1 MILYYYT
8 TEDYIMQ
15 LTENVQ
21 QVLKNFASINP
32 NIVVE
37 PGNVV
42 RTLAEGKNIF
52 GKATIDVDFPIK
64 FGVYDLNEFLGVLG
78 LVDNPEL
85 TFEET
90 HVNVGDSVGRSKIR
104 YFFTDP
110 DHLTSPQ
117 KDIVMPSSDVTM
129 NIGNDTLNK
138 IKRAASALGHS
149 ELSIKAN
156 NGSISLTVFDSG
168 NTTSNTFTID
178 VDGTYTSEDF
188 NFIISISNLK
198 LLPGDYKVSISSKL
212 ISHFVNTTTDAEYW
226 IALEKS
232 STYN

>member
-1 MILYYYT
+1 
-8 TEDYIMQ
+8 MQ

-64 FGVYDLNEFLGVLG
+64 FGVYDLNEFIGVLG

-85 TFEET
+85 TFEDT

-104 YFFTDP
+104 YFFTDT

-117 KDIVMPSSDVTM
+117 KDIVMPSAEVTLK
-129 NIGNDTLNK
+129 IGNDTLNK

-156 NGSISLTVFDSG
+156 NGSISLTIFDSG
-168 NTTSNTFTID
+168 NTTSNTFSID
-178 VDGTYTSEDF
+178 VDGEYQSEDF
-188 NFIISISNLK
+188 NFIISIGNLK

-212 ISHFVNTTTDAEYW
+212 ISHFVNTTVDAEYW

>member
-1 MILYYYT
+1 
-8 TEDYIMQ
+8 MQ

-64 FGVYDLNEFLGVLG
+64 FGVYDLNQFIGVLG

-85 TFEET
+85 TFEDT

-104 YFFTDP
+104 YFFTDT

-117 KDIVMPSSDVTM
+117 KDIVMPSAEVTL

-156 NGSISLTVFDSG
+156 NGSISLTIFDSG
-168 NTTSNTFTID
+168 NTTSNTFSID
-178 VDGTYTSEDF
+178 VDGEYQSEDF
-188 NFIISISNLK
+188 NFIISIGNLK

-212 ISHFVNTTTDAEYW
+212 ISHFVNTTVDAEYW
-226 IALEKS
+226 FALEKS
-232 STYN
+232 STYK

>member
-1 MILYYYT
+1 
-8 TEDYIMQ
+8 MQ

-42 RTLAEGKNIF
+42 RTLAEGKNIL

-64 FGVYDLNEFLGVLG
+64 FGVYDLNEFIGVLG

-85 TFEET
+85 TFEDT

-104 YFFTDP
+104 YFFTDT

-117 KDIVMPSSDVTM
+117 KDIVMPSAEVTL

-156 NGSISLTVFDSG
+156 NGSISLTIFDSG
-168 NTTSNTFTID
+168 NTTSNTFSID
-178 VDGTYTSEDF
+178 VDGEYQSEDF

-212 ISHFVNTTTDAEYW
+212 ISHFVNTTVDAEYW

-232 STYN
+232 STYK

>member
-1 MILYYYT
+1 
-8 TEDYIMQ
+8 MQ

-64 FGVYDLNEFLGVLG
+64 FGVYDLNEFIGVLG

-85 TFEET
+85 TFEDT

-104 YFFTDP
+104 YFFTDT

-117 KDIVMPSSDVTM
+117 KDIVMPSAEVTL

-156 NGSISLTVFDSG
+156 NGSISLTIFDSG
-168 NTTSNTFTID
+168 NTTSNTFSID
-178 VDGTYTSEDF
+178 VDGEYQSEDF

-198 LLPGDYKVSISSKL
+198 LLPGDYKV
-212 ISHFVNTTTDAEYW
+212 
-226 IALEKS
+226 
-232 STYN
+232 

>member
-1 MILYYYT
+1 
-8 TEDYIMQ
+8 MQ

-64 FGVYDLNEFLGVLG
+64 FGVYDLNEFIGVLG

-85 TFEET
+85 TFEYT

-104 YFFTDP
+104 YFFTDT

-117 KDIVMPSSDVTM
+117 KDIVMPSAEVTL

-156 NGSISLTVFDSG
+156 NGSISLTIFDSG
-168 NTTSNTFTID
+168 NTTSNTFSID
-178 VDGTYTSEDF
+178 VDGEYQSEDF

-212 ISHFVNTTTDAEYW
+212 ISHFVNTTVDAEYW

-232 STYN
+232 STYK

>member
-1 MILYYYT
+1 
-8 TEDYIMQ
+8 MQ
-15 LTENVQ
+15 LTETVQ

-52 GKATIDVDFPIK
+52 GKATIDV
-64 FGVYDLNEFLGVLG
+64 NEFLGVLG

-85 TFEET
+85 TFEDS
-90 HVNVGDSVGRSKIR
+90 HVNVGDSIGRSKIR
-104 YFFTDP
+104 YFFTDANN
-110 DHLTSPQ
+110 LTSPQ
-117 KDIVMPSSDVTM
+117 KDLVMPSSDVTM
-129 NIGNDTLNK
+129 HIGNDTLNK
-138 IKRAASALGHS
+138 IKRAASVLGHS
-149 ELSIKAN
+149 ELSIKPN

-168 NTTSNTFTID
+168 NPTSNTFSIE
-178 VDGTYTSEDF
+178 VDGQYTCDDF
-188 NFIISISNLK
+188 NFIISIGNLK
-198 LLPGDYKVSISSKL
+198 LLPGDYNVSISSKL
-212 ISHFVNTTTDAEYW
+212 ISHFVNSTTDAEYW

>member
-1 MILYYYT
+1 
-8 TEDYIMQ
+8 MQ

-52 GKATIDVDFPIK
+52 GKAVIDADFPIK

-104 YFFTDP
+104 YFFTNT
-110 DHLTSPQ
+110 DHLTTPQ
-117 KDIVMPSSDVTM
+117 KDIVMPSAEVSL

-168 NTTSNTFTID
+168 NTTSNTFSID
-178 VDGTYTSEDF
+178 VDGEYESDQF

-198 LLPGDYKVSISSKL
+198 LK
-212 ISHFVNTTTDAEYW
+212 
-226 IALEKS
+226 
-232 STYN
+232 

>member
-1 MILYYYT
+1 
-8 TEDYIMQ
+8 MQ

-64 FGVYDLNEFLGVLG
+64 FGVYDLNEFIGVLG

-85 TFEET
+85 TFEDT

-104 YFFTDP
+104 YFFTDT

-117 KDIVMPSSDVTM
+117 KDIVMPSAEVTL

-156 NGSISLTVFDSG
+156 NGSISLTIFDSG
-168 NTTSNTFTID
+168 NTTSNTFSID
-178 VDGTYTSEDF
+178 VDGEYQSEDF

-198 LLPGDYKVSISSKL
+198 LLPGNYKVSISSKL
-212 ISHFVNTTTDAEYW
+212 ISHFVNTTVDAEYW

-232 STYN
+232 STYK

>member
-1 MILYYYT
+1 
-8 TEDYIMQ
+8 MQ

-64 FGVYDLNEFLGVLG
+64 FGVYDLNEFIGVLG

-85 TFEET
+85 TFEDT

-104 YFFTDP
+104 YFFTDT

-117 KDIVMPSSDVTM
+117 KDIVMPSAEVTL

-156 NGSISLTVFDSG
+156 NGSISLTIFDSG
-168 NTTSNTFTID
+168 NTTSNTFSID
-178 VDGTYTSEDF
+178 VDGEYQSEDF
-188 NFIISISNLK
+188 NFIISIGNLK
-198 LLPGDYKVSISSKL
+198 LLPGDYNVSISSKL
-212 ISHFVNTTTDAEYW
+212 ISHFVNSTTDAEYW

>member
-1 MILYYYT
+1 
-8 TEDYIMQ
+8 MQ

-64 FGVYDLNEFLGVLG
+64 FGVYDLNEFIGVLG

-85 TFEET
+85 TFEDT

-104 YFFTDP
+104 YFFTDT

-117 KDIVMPSSDVTM
+117 KDIVMPSAEVTL

-156 NGSISLTVFDSG
+156 NGSISLTIFDSG
-168 NTTSNTFTID
+168 NTTSNTFSID
-178 VDGTYTSEDF
+178 VDGEYQSEDF

-212 ISHFVNTTTDAEYW
+212 ISHFVNTTVDAEYW

-232 STYN
+232 STYK

>member
-1 MILYYYT
+1 
-8 TEDYIMQ
+8 MQ

-64 FGVYDLNEFLGVLG
+64 FGVYDLNEFIGVLG

-85 TFEET
+85 TFEDT

-104 YFFTDP
+104 YFFTDT

-117 KDIVMPSSDVTM
+117 KDIVMPSAEVTL

-156 NGSISLTVFDSG
+156 NGSISLTIFDSG
-168 NTTSNTFTID
+168 NTTSNTFSID
-178 VDGTYTSEDF
+178 VDGEYQSEDF

-212 ISHFVNTTTDAEYW
+212 ISHFVNTTVDAEYW

>member
-1 MILYYYT
+1 
-8 TEDYIMQ
+8 MQ

-64 FGVYDLNEFLGVLG
+64 FGVYDLNEFIGVLG

-85 TFEET
+85 TFEDT

-104 YFFTDP
+104 YFFTDT

-117 KDIVMPSSDVTM
+117 KDIVMPSAEVTL

-156 NGSISLTVFDSG
+156 NGSISLTIFDSG
-168 NTTSNTFTID
+168 NTTSNTFSID
-178 VDGTYTSEDF
+178 VDGEYQSEDF
-188 NFIISISNLK
+188 NFIISIGNLK

-212 ISHFVNTTTDAEYW
+212 ISHFVNTTVDAEYW

>member
-1 MILYYYT
+1 
-8 TEDYIMQ
+8 MQ

-64 FGVYDLNEFLGVLG
+64 FGVYDLNEFIGVLG

-85 TFEET
+85 TFEDT

-104 YFFTDP
+104 YFFTDT

-117 KDIVMPSSDVTM
+117 KDIVMPSAEVTLK
-129 NIGNDTLNK
+129 IGNDTLNK

-156 NGSISLTVFDSG
+156 NGSISLTIFDSG
-168 NTTSNTFTID
+168 NTTSNTFSID
-178 VDGTYTSEDF
+178 VDGEYQSEDF

-212 ISHFVNTTTDAEYW
+212 ISHFVNTTVDAEYW

-232 STYN
+232 STYK